1 MVSEAHRVR
10 REANMLYSLI
20 VDKSFCQKFREKLG
34 DENIFDKKRKLLM
47 RDGFAELPIVSRP
60 DELLDKDLK
69 SICSFEIKSDKGPE
83 IRTQMNM
90 KERLLQEIENTV
102 DFSLDAT
109 LVKEIPESWEFYDDL
124 LLIPGHSFAD
134 HRWKPLLPQLL
145 QILCKVYNVRRV
157 AKKHLVVNDKFRSPR
172 TELLLGSNPWV
183 WRKENG
189 ITYHF
194 DVTKSMF
201 CAGNI
206 SEKLRVSKFDC
217 FGEVVV
223 DLFAGIGYFTLPYLF
238 HAKADYMYACE
249 WNPNSV
255 IALKHNLEKHGLT
268 DKCTVLE
275 GDNRL
280 VCPHNVADRVNLGL
294 IPQSD
299 ISWKTACQA
308 LKPTGGVLH
317 IHGNVETKK
326 GENKREKMDAWARN
340 TGEAIRENLKE
351 VKPTWDW
358 RTEVLHIECVK
369 SYAPRVFHL
378 VLDLKCKPLEK
389 SS

>member
-1 MVSEAHRVR
+1 M
-10 REANMLYSLI
+10 YSLL
-20 VDKSFCQKFREKLG
+20 VDKSFCQQFREKLG
-34 DENIFDKKRKLLM
+34 DKNIFDKKRRVLV
-47 RDGFAELPIVSRP
+47 RADGVAELPIVQRP

-69 SICSFEIKSDKGPE
+69 LICGYEIKSDSCPV
-83 IRTQMNM
+83 INRQTNA
-90 KERLLQEIENTV
+90 KEKLLSEIESIV
-102 DFSLDAT
+102 DFALDTNIA
-109 LVKEIPESWEFYDDL
+109 KEIPESWEFYDDL
-124 LLIPGHSFAD
+124 LLLPGHSFAD
-134 HRWKPLLPQLL
+134 QKWHSFMAQLL
-145 QILCKVYNVRRV
+145 QLLCDVFNVRRV

-183 WRKENG
+183 CRKENG

-223 DLFAGIGYFTLPYLF
+223 DLFAGIGYFTLPYLL
-238 HAKADYMYACE
+238 HARADHLYACE
-249 WNPNSV
+249 WNPASV
-255 IALKHNLEKHGLT
+255 IALKYNLEKHGLSE
-268 DKCTVLE
+268 KCTVLE

-280 VCPHNVADRVNLGL
+280 VCPDDVADRVNLGL

-299 ISWKTACQA
+299 ISWRTACKT
-308 LKPTGGVLH
+308 LKPAGGVLH

-326 GENKREKMDAWARN
+326 DENKKEKMDAWAHS
-340 TGEAIRENLKE
+340 TGEAIKVILKE
-351 VKPTWDW
+351 VKPDSNW
-358 RTEVLHIECVK
+358 RTKILHIECVK

-378 VLDLKCKPLEK
+378 VLDLQCKPL
-389 SS
+389 

>member
-1 MVSEAHRVR
+1 MYNIV
-10 REANMLYSLI
+10 
-20 VDKSFCQKFREKLG
+20 VDKTFCQKFREKLG
-34 DENIFDKKRKLLM
+34 DANMFDKKRRVRV
-47 RDGFAELPIVSRP
+47 RDGVAELPIVQSP
-60 DELLDKDLK
+60 DELLDKDLI
-69 SICSFEIKSDKGPE
+69 SICSYEIKSDAFQVTN
-83 IRTQMNM
+83 RQTST
-90 KERLLQEIENTV
+90 KEKLLSGIENIV
-102 DFSLDAT
+102 DFALDT
-109 LVKEIPESWEFYDDL
+109 NLDKEIPESWEFYDDL
-124 LLIPGHSFAD
+124 LLIPGHSFVD
-134 HRWKPLLPQLL
+134 QKWKPFIPQLL
-145 QILCKVYNVRRV
+145 QLLCEVFNVRRV

-238 HAKADYMYACE
+238 HARADYLYACE
-249 WNPNSV
+249 WNPASV
-255 IALKHNLEKHGLT
+255 IALKYNLEKHGLS

-280 VCPHNVADRVNLGL
+280 VCPEDVADRVNLGL

-299 ISWKTACQA
+299 ISWRTACKT
-308 LKPTGGVLH
+308 LKPAGGVLH

-326 GENKREKMDAWARN
+326 DENKKEKMNAWAHS
-340 TGEAIRENLKE
+340 TGEAIKDILKE
-351 VKPTWDW
+351 VKPACDW
-358 RTEVLHIECVK
+358 KTEILHIECVK

-378 VLDLKCKPLEK
+378 VLDLQCRPL
-389 SS
+389 